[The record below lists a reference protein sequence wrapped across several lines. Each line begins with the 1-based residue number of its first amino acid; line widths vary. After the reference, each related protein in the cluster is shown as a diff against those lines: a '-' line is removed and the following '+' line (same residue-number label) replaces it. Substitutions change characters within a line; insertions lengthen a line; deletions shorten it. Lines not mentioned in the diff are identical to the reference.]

1 MAIMIPN
8 NPLKDEFNNSFGEWE
23 VYEVLKSLP
32 NNFYVFH
39 SINWNRP
46 KSRGREWGEADFT
59 IYDVNRGIL
68 VVEVKSGYI
77 DRLNGEWYQTNTK
90 TQEVN
95 RMKDPMNQ
103 ASKSKYCYIDLLED
117 NNIYCWVDCVV
128 WFPTAEDTELYNK
141 LPPNYKM
148 GNTFLR
154 KDLSDPVK
162 AINRAFDF
170 YGVRPNSL
178 DAAIAKKIIGILSPS
193 LCIVPS
199 LNSSIIEQE
208 YEFNRLTM
216 EQAYLLDYLEEQ
228 QVAVIQGGAGTG
240 KTMLAIEKA
249 RRLQRDG
256 KKVLFLCFNR
266 LLLQFL
272 RNNYRVELPNV
283 NFHNLMTLTT
293 HALGYSNSDGDI
305 TFYLENYK
313 DYEWRYDAI
322 IIDEG
327 QDISEEHLVLL
338 SMVAE
343 ETCKIFYVFFDRYQL
358 VQQRNN
364 LDWLKSVECRL
375 VLTTNCRNTKSI
387 ATTSNRVVRT
397 DEIKM
402 RRVVD
407 GVKPNFFLCAT
418 KSQAIEKLE
427 TLIGKYLSSK
437 IDANKIAILSMK
449 TEENSICTGINKIKS
464 ICVSDNIQSNTII
477 FTTCRKF
484 KGLEADVVI
493 LVDLDE
499 NVFANEETRRLF
511 YVGASRAKHFLDI
524 ICVIDKANE
533 ISLAKDLSYNV
544 KNARL
549 TIAKELKVKVCQ

>member
-1 MAIMIPN
+1 MIPN
-8 NPLKDEFNNSFGEWE
+8 NSSEEEFNNSFGERE
-23 VYEVLKSLP
+23 VYEALKNLP
-32 NNFYVFH
+32 DNFYVFH

-59 IYDVNRGIL
+59 IYDINRGIL

-77 DRLNGEWYQTNTK
+77 DRKNGEWFQTNTK
-90 TQEVN
+90 THEVN

-103 ASKSKYCYIDLLED
+103 AAKSKYCYIDLLED
-117 NNIYCWVDCVV
+117 NNIYCCWVDCIV
-128 WFPTAEDTELYNK
+128 WFPTTEDSEIYGK
-141 LPPNYKM
+141 LPLNYHR

-170 YGVRPNSL
+170 YGVRPNLL
-178 DAAIAKKIIGILSPS
+178 DPTLAKKIVDILSPS

-199 LNSSIIEQE
+199 LASSVIEQA
-208 YEFNRLTM
+208 YEFNRLTK

-249 RRLQRDG
+249 RRLQQNG

-272 RNNYRVELPNV
+272 RDKYRIELPNV
-283 NFHNLMTLTT
+283 NFHNLMTLTI
-293 HALGYSNSDGDI
+293 HALGYSRSDEDI

-313 DYEWRYDAI
+313 DYEWNYDAI

-338 SMVAE
+338 SMIAE
-343 ETCKIFYVFFDRYQL
+343 ETSKIFYVFFDRYQL

-387 ATTSNRVVRT
+387 ATTSNCVVRR

-402 RRVVD
+402 RRTID
-407 GVKPNFFLCAT
+407 GLKPNFFLCAT
-418 KSQAIEKLE
+418 QSQAIEKLE
-427 TLIGKYLSSK
+427 TLVVKYVSSK
-437 IDANKIAILSMK
+437 IDVNRIAILSMK
-449 TEENSICTGINKIKS
+449 TEENSICAGVKKIKS
-464 ICVSDNIQSNTII
+464 FCISDNIDSNAII

-499 NVFANEETRRLF
+499 NAFAHDETRRLF

-533 ISLAKDLSYNV
+533 INLAKDLSNNV

>member
-8 NPLKDEFNNSFGEWE
+8 NPSEDEFNNSFGEWE
-23 VYEVLKSLP
+23 VYEALKNLSD
-32 NNFYVFH
+32 NFYVFH

-77 DRLNGEWYQTNTK
+77 DRINGEWYQTNTK

-117 NNIYCWVDCVV
+117 SNIYCWVDCVV
-128 WFPTAEDTELYNK
+128 WFPTTEDPDLYSK
-141 LPPNYKM
+141 LPPNYRS

-162 AINRAFDF
+162 AINRAFEF
-170 YGVRPNSL
+170 YGVKPNSI
-178 DAAIAKKIIGILSPS
+178 DATLAKKIVDILSPN

-199 LNSSIIEQE
+199 LNLNVMEQE

-228 QVAVIQGGAGTG
+228 QIAVIQGGAGTG

-272 RNNYRVELPNV
+272 RNNYRIELPNV

-293 HALGYSNSDGDI
+293 HALGYSRADEDI
-305 TFYLENYK
+305 TYYLENYK
-313 DYEWRYDAI
+313 DYGWQYDAI

-327 QDISEEHLVLL
+327 QDLSEEHLVLL
-338 SMVAE
+338 SMIAE

-387 ATTSNRVVRT
+387 ATTSNSVVRT

-402 RRVVD
+402 RRTVD
-407 GVKPNFFLCAT
+407 GVKPNFFFCVT
-418 KSQAIEKLE
+418 KNQAIEKLE
-427 TLIGKYLSSK
+427 VLTEKYVSSK
-437 IDANKIAILSMK
+437 IPAKKIAILSMK
-449 TEENSICTGINKIKS
+449 TEDNSICANIKKIKS
-464 ICVSDNIQSNTII
+464 FELSDNIDTSTII

-484 KGLEADVVI
+484 KGLEADVII
-493 LVDLDE
+493 LVDVDE
-499 NVFANEETRRLF
+499 STFAHEENRRLF

-524 ICVIDKANE
+524 VCVIDKANE
-533 ISLAKDLSYNV
+533 INMARDLSNNV

-549 TIAKELKVKVCQ
+549 TIAQELKVKVCQ